1 MWNLYEIEKRFEQ
14 HIREIEKRSR
24 RAHWYEKKE
33 RRGFRFLQIAGI
45 LSGLAFGSYRLFFGI
60 KCFIVTH
67 NE

>member
-33 RRGFRFLQIAGI
+33 RTGFRFLPIAGL
-45 LSGLAFGSYRLFFGI
+45 LSALALVVIGYFLVSNALS
-60 KCFIVTH
+60 
-67 NE
+67 

>member
-33 RRGFRFLQIAGI
+33 RRGVRFLPIAGV
-45 LSGLAFGSYRLFFGI
+45 LSALALVVIGYFLVSNALS
-60 KCFIVTH
+60 
-67 NE
+67 

>member
-33 RRGFRFLQIAGI
+33 RRGFHFLPIAGM
-45 LSGLAFGSYRLFFGI
+45 LSALALVVIGYFLVSNALS
-60 KCFIVTH
+60 
-67 NE
+67 

>member
-33 RRGFRFLQIAGI
+33 RRGGPFLPIAGV
-45 LSGLAFGSYRLFFGI
+45 LSVLLALVVIGYFLVSNALS
-60 KCFIVTH
+60 
-67 NE
+67 